1 VTEEED
7 ILVPSMAN
15 VANFVFAFKMM

>member
-7 ILVPSMAN
+7 ILNKKYHSGTKYREVSKP
-15 VANFVFAFKMM
+15 